1 MIAMRI
7 CSFLPSATEIVYLL
21 GLGDSLYGVSHECDF
36 PAGARSKRVVVRSRV
51 DMDGMSG
58 AEIDAAVTDMMMRGE
73 NIYAVDEDALASA
86 QPDLVIT
93 QQLCEVCAVSF
104 EDVQDAVARLDT
116 PPTILSL
123 DPHSVDDVI
132 ADILRVGRHTGTES
146 AAHVAAFNLRSRL
159 DVIKRAVSGLPDRPR
174 VACVEWMSPVIVAGH
189 WVPEMV
195 EIAGGVDSL
204 VEPGAP
210 SARVEFA
217 RVAEAEPDVVIL
229 MPCGMDAV
237 QARAEFDALPDRER
251 WESLDAFKNGRAWIV
266 DSGALFSRSG
276 PRLVDGV
283 ELMASILHPEALGV
297 PDAAY
302 AAQVRP

>member
-1 MIAMRI
+1 MRI

-21 GLGDSLYGVSHECDF
+21 GLGDSLFGVSHECDF
-36 PAGARSKRVVVRSRV
+36 PDGARSKPVVVRSRV

-116 PPTILSL
+116 PPTVLSL

-132 ADILRVGRHTGTES
+132 ADILRVGRHTAAES

-159 DVIKRAVSGLPDRPR
+159 DGVKRAVAGLTNKPR

-195 EIAGGVDSL
+195 EIAGGVDAL

-210 SARVEFA
+210 SARVEFE

-229 MPCGMDAV
+229 MPCGMDVA

-251 WESLDAFKNGRAWIV
+251 WESLDAFKNGRAYVV

-283 ELMASILHPEALGV
+283 ELMASLLHPDEFSAEVQRGAETLG
-297 PDAAY
+297 
-302 AAQVRP
+302 

>member
-1 MIAMRI
+1 MRI

-21 GLGDSLYGVSHECDF
+21 GLGDSLHGVSHECDF

-116 PPTILSL
+116 PPTVLSL

-132 ADILRVGRHTGTES
+132 ADILRVGRHTGAES

-159 DVIKRAVSGLPDRPR
+159 NGINRAVSGLSDRPR

-210 SARVEFA
+210 SARVEFEQ
-217 RVAEAEPDVVIL
+217 VAEAEPDVVIL

-283 ELMASILHPEALGV
+283 ELMASILHPDALGA

-302 AAQVRP
+302 AAQVGI